1 MPKWLKKF
9 MRLEHLEATLSGH
22 ELYMGDASHWPDK
35 NDAAALELFSR
46 RIGAAAIRVTCLT
59 MATDRFHFW
68 EIYGGR
74 EKGVCLWFD
83 YADLVLDIERDPS
96 LQARQIDYYT
106 VAELL
111 QRCMPGALAFAKRA
125 QYADEK
131 EFRVLR
137 RHESEEAASVSRGL
151 TFRPESLRRI
161 YLNDW
166 LDSSEFA
173 FEKSRITEW
182 SAGHYDHLKILS
194 NRTLRYSRWIK
205 ALEVVACRDTDSGRP
220 VGSP

>member
-9 MRLEHLEATLSGH
+9 MRLEHLESTLTGH
-22 ELYMGDASHWPDK
+22 ELYMGDASGWPDK
-35 NDAAALELFSR
+35 NDAVALELFR
-46 RIGAAAIRVTCLT
+46 RRTGAAAIRVTCLT

-83 YADLVLDIERDPS
+83 YADLLLDIKHDSS
-96 LQARQIDYYT
+96 LQGRQVNYFT

-111 QRCMPGALAFAKRA
+111 ERCEPGALAFAKRG

-137 RHESEEAASVSRGL
+137 RYESEEAASVGRGL
-151 TFRPESLRRI
+151 KFRPQSLRRI

-166 LDSSEFA
+166 LDSA
-173 FEKSRITEW
+173 ACDYEKRRIAAW
-182 SAGHYDHLKILS
+182 SAGQYEHLKILS
-194 NRTLRYSRWIK
+194 NRSLRYPRWIK
-205 ALEVVACRDTDSGRP
+205 ALEVVASRNAESGRP
-220 VGSP
+220 VGTP

>member
-9 MRLEHLEATLSGH
+9 MRLEHLEATLSAN
-22 ELYMGDASHWPDK
+22 ELHMGDASQWPDK
-35 NDAAALELFSR
+35 NDAAAVELFR
-46 RIGAAAIRVTCLT
+46 RHISTAAIRISCLT

-83 YADLVLDIERDPS
+83 YADLMQDIKSDPS
-96 LQARQIDYYT
+96 LQGRQVDYYT

-111 QRCMPGALAFAKRA
+111 ERCEPSALAFAKRG

-137 RHESEEAASVSRGL
+137 RHESEEAACVSQGL
-151 TFRPESLRRI
+151 KFRPQSLRRI

-166 LDSSEFA
+166 LDSVERE
-173 FEKSRITEW
+173 FEKRRIAEW
-182 SAGHYDHLKILS
+182 SAGRYDHVKILS
-194 NRTLRYSRWIK
+194 NRTLRYSRWIQ
-205 ALEVVACRDTDSGRP
+205 ALELVASRNIDCGGHPR
-220 VGSP
+220 